1 MFFFKFDVDRE
12 GPLPGWEMKVFA
24 GNGCTS
30 SPIASGLT
38 SQGRDDFEP
47 RFSVELPP
55 GEYSVAE
62 TQQPGWERIFPEGA
76 FCQNFA
82 VPEDNMCCFFVNRR
96 IRDGDVNK
104 DGVTNSIDVVL
115 VLQFIAG
122 LIPEQP
128 NTVKADVN
136 EDGMVNAVD
145 TALMLQF
152 EAGLLDSLPQV
163 PDDN

>member
-1 MFFFKFDVDRE
+1 
-12 GPLPGWEMKVFA
+12 MKVFT
-24 GNGCTS
+24 GDGCLGT
-30 SPIASGLT
+30 PVASGPTNHLF
-38 SQGRDDFEP
+38 GL
-47 RFSVELPP
+47 SVSLPV
-55 GEYSVAE
+55 GDYSAAE
-62 TQQPGWERIFPEGA
+62 TQQPGWELRSPAG
-76 FCQNFA
+76 FCQDFS
-82 VPEDNMCCFFVNRR
+82 VQDSGFFDEPIYVDFTNRR
-96 IRDGDVNK
+96 IRDGDINK

-122 LIPEQP
+122 LISEQP

-152 EAGLLDSLPQV
+152 EAGLIDSLPQV

>member
-1 MFFFKFDVDRE
+1 
-12 GPLPGWEMKVFA
+12 MKVFA
-24 GNGCTS
+24 ENGCIGL
-30 SPIASGLT
+30 PIASGLT
-38 SQGRDDFEP
+38 FEGPDDFIP

-62 TQQPGWERIFPEGA
+62 TQQPGWERIFPEGT

-82 VPEDNMCCFFVNRR
+82 VPQDTFCCFFTNRR
-96 IRDGDVNK
+96 IRNGDVNK

-115 VLQFIAG
+115 VLQVIAG
-122 LIPEQP
+122 LTPEQP
-128 NTVKADVN
+128 NTVRADVN

-152 EAGLLDSLPQV
+152 EVGLIDSLPRV